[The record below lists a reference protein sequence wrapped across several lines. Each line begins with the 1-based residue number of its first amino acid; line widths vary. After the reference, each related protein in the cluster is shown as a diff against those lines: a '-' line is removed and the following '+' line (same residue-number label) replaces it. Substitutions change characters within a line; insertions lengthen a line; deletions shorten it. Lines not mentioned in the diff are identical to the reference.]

1 MLLEIQICLKILE
14 LEKVFHLS
22 AKVEDMHILLY
33 SKQPI
38 PRYLSSRTSHTSNYS
53 YKGLKFSNILFIY
66 FFKRSRPLLSHFTNN
81 AGLVGCFLVIK
92 DTKSHILVQLL
103 LKFSNILNV
112 HWYNGQIVIQLYS
125 YVMEYYTSVKMNQLQ
140 IHADI
145 SDLDAKKD

>member
-53 YKGLKFSNILFIY
+53 YKGVKFSNILFIY
-66 FFKRSRPLLSHFTNN
+66 FFKRSRPLLSLFTNN
-81 AGLVGCFLVIK
+81 AGPVGCFLVISQRDRIPYPCPTPPQIQQHFK
-92 DTKSHILVQLL
+92 CSLVQWT
-103 LKFSNILNV
+103 NCD
-112 HWYNGQIVIQLYS
+112 IVIQLCDGILY
-125 YVMEYYTSVKMNQLQ
+125 
-140 IHADI
+140 I
-145 SDLDAKKD
+145 SENESTIDTC